1 MESRYQKCPLCMRP
15 ELVETLVEAWWTEPQ
30 VVEFL
35 SQQNPDWRLDDGACP
50 ACIQEALLHV
60 LLSQGDE
67 GLHQQ
72 IQHLWPLD
80 ARAAFGAIPT
90 PLRMHA
96 DPRFTGRGVTLAI
109 VDEGF
114 YPHADL
120 VQPSNRIRVWV
131 NATADPVKALY
142 FDRQTLPTWPEW
154 DTVHNRQWHGTMTST
169 VAAGSGRMSHGL
181 YRGIASEADLV
192 LIQVENNTQNIT
204 DQAIMRALTWIADNS
219 QKLNIRVVNLSI
231 GSDESDLA
239 QDHPVNQAVHR
250 LVAQGVVVVAAA
262 GNDGIRKLIPPASAP
277 EAITV
282 GGLDDHSLFS
292 HQDRTLWHSNYGVT
306 QDVALKPELV
316 APSIWV
322 AAPVLPGSRVE
333 REARSLF
340 EQRHRGANAGK
351 VEERIQEL
359 KLITP
364 HYQHVDGTSFAAPT
378 VTGVVA
384 CMLEANP
391 KLNPAAIRQLLQAS
405 AELVPGA
412 DRERQGAGVVSAGRA
427 VAMALEHQHGNWLN
441 APQLPY
447 ITKKGITFVL
457 HDHDASR
464 VQLAGSW
471 DNWSLPITMEEVE
484 QGVWQIALNRTKPG
498 RYLYKFILDGDRWLD
513 DPSNPR
519 KVWDGFR
526 GFNSLLFVGNSSL
539 VQPLPEAKSKK
550 KSSPIVKNSSWQ

>member
-1 MESRYQKCPLCMRP
+1 MQAINRNCPLCNRP
-15 ELVETLVEAWWTEPQ
+15 ELIESLSQAWWLDPE
-30 VVEFL
+30 VVQYL
-35 SQQNPDWRLDDGACP
+35 IKQNPTWRLSDGACP
-50 ACIQEALLHV
+50 ACLQEALLHV
-60 LLSQGDE
+60 LLSQGDAM
-67 GLHQQ
+67 LHQQ

-80 ARAAFGAIPT
+80 VRAAFGAIPT

-96 DPRFTGRGVTLAI
+96 DPRFTGRDVTLAI

-120 VQPSNRIRVWV
+120 VQPSNWIRVWID
-131 NATADPVKALY
+131 ATADPVKALY

-154 DTVHNRQWHGTMTST
+154 DTVHNRQWHGTMTSA

-192 LIQVENNTQNIT
+192 LIQVENNTPNIT
-204 DQAIMRALTWIADNS
+204 DQAIVRALTWIADNS
-219 QKLNIRVVNLSI
+219 QKLDIRIVNLSI
-231 GSDESDLA
+231 GAEETGPA
-239 QDHPVNQAVHR
+239 KEHPVNQAVRR
-250 LVAQGVVVVAAA
+250 LVTQGVVVVAAA
-262 GNDGIRKLIPPASAP
+262 GNDGVRELIPPASAL

-292 HQDRTLWHSNYGVT
+292 HHAHTLWHSNYGVT

-364 HYQHVDGTSFAAPT
+364 HYQHVDGTSFAAPA
-378 VTGVVA
+378 VSGVVA

-391 KLNPAAIRQLLQAS
+391 NLSPTAIRLLLQAS

-471 DNWSLPITMEEVE
+471 DNWTNPVE
-484 QGVWQIALNRTKPG
+484 LKETERGVWHTTLKRPKLG
-498 RYLYKFILDGDRWLD
+498 RYMYKFILDGDRWLD

-526 GFNSLLFVGNSSL
+526 GFNSVLCVGNNQSDATFTRGN
-539 VQPLPEAKSKK
+539 Q
-550 KSSPIVKNSSWQ
+550 